1 MMKPR
6 PTQINQG
13 NVTAPKLVS
22 TEVNATSSTNQ
33 SAAKMK
39 EIETAAT
46 PISGTTIKDL
56 INHGR
61 A

>member
-22 TEVNATSSTNQ
+22 TEVNTTSSTNQ

-39 EIETAAT
+39 EIQTAAT
-46 PISGTTIKDL
+46 PISGTTFKDL

>member
-22 TEVNATSSTNQ
+22 TEVNTTSSTNQ

-39 EIETAAT
+39 EIQTAAT